1 MTETE
6 PAAPTPEEVFR
17 DYAPRI
23 FHLARRM
30 LGNDADA
37 EDVTQE
43 VLLTVVRKLD
53 TFRGDAAL
61 PTWLHRVTV
70 NAALNRRRK
79 RSNVQAHEHE
89 LPDTVANYDAEGCH
103 RRPPRTWGGPP
114 EDCVLERE
122 RKELLEAAIAR
133 LPPMYR
139 DVLVLADLEEL
150 PNAEIAEM
158 LDMSLAAVKS
168 RLHRA
173 RMFLRDE
180 LAPHFEE
187 AGT

>member
-1 MTETE
+1 
-6 PAAPTPEEVFR
+6 
-17 DYAPRI
+17 
-23 FHLARRM
+23 
-30 LGNDADA
+30 
-37 EDVTQE
+37 
-43 VLLTVVRKLD
+43 
-53 TFRGDAAL
+53 
-61 PTWLHRVTV
+61 
-70 NAALNRRRK
+70 
-79 RSNVQAHEHE
+79 
-89 LPDTVANYDAEGCH
+89 
-103 RRPPRTWGGPP
+103 
-114 EDCVLERE
+114 
-122 RKELLEAAIAR
+122 
-133 LPPMYR
+133 MYR